1 MYSAG
6 GQKTTCESK
15 FEVEA
20 CRKIEESESSKQKIN
35 IHSFETEEQIKSL
48 NNKIPQNEKSIN
60 RLEVQLDEIL
70 IECERTA
77 ATISEKR
84 GSNFEKVLHE
94 WKVKAED
101 LALELEAVRSEAA
114 KEDSI
119 DQLNIAGMVSVK
131 YYWVLQMFFVII
143 KYFYSVQGEQKH
155 DCRGQAHAGP
165 ARKWRPLHPLAGPA
179 EAPSGGRSAIEQ
191 KENSVLHVQLLLAQ
205 TK

>member
-6 GQKTTCESK
+6 GQKTTCGSK

-20 CRKIEESESSKQKIN
+20 CKKIEDLGSSKQKIN

-94 WKVKAED
+94 
-101 LALELEAVRSEAA
+101 LSL
-114 KEDSI
+114 I
-119 DQLNIAGMVSVK
+119 HI
-131 YYWVLQMFFVII
+131 
-143 KYFYSVQGEQKH
+143 
-155 DCRGQAHAGP
+155 
-165 ARKWRPLHPLAGPA
+165 
-179 EAPSGGRSAIEQ
+179 
-191 KENSVLHVQLLLAQ
+191 
-205 TK
+205 